1 MAARKAWV
9 VFVDN
14 QNYLTQD
21 HDIGNMYMPYGE
33 EHRRLLSVFF
43 RETHAIEAAKY
54 LATQY
59 PGKDV
64 HVLKQTIGFS
74 CQPKPVEHKEW
85 TDEGHFIPVKS

>member
-1 MAARKAWV
+1 MAARRAWV
-9 VFVDN
+9 VFVDDGGHL
-14 QNYLTQD
+14 QQD
-21 HDIGNMYMPYGE
+21 YDLGNMYIPIE